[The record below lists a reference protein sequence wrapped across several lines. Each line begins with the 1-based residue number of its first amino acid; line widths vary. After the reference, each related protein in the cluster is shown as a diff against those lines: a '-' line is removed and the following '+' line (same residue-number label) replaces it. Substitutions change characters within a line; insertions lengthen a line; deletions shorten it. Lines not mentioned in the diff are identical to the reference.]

1 MRCPGR
7 VIACVIALW
16 GKVERWGLN
25 APLYLPSGCMDNSCP
40 SICPFF
46 TPFHDRSPSLAP
58 LSSVAGGEVY
68 AGSGRLRRL
77 EAEWCQGEQ
86 VEQRARS
93 EQLCKGLRRQMEEEI
108 RRSKEAPRC

>member
-25 APLYLPSGCMDNSCP
+25 SPLYLPSGCMDNSCP

-46 TPFHDRSPSLAP
+46 TPFHDRSPSLVP

-68 AGSGRLRRL
+68 AGFDRLRRL
-77 EAEWCQGEQ
+77 EAEWCQGAAGGAGGAAGQ
-86 VEQRARS
+86 VRTALQGA
-93 EQLCKGLRRQMEEEI
+93 EETDGGGD
-108 RRSKEAPRC
+108 